1 MAVPFTVEEIRN
13 SILVFMRE
21 IQSNTP
27 AMNEERGVTY
37 DYFLDYTKMEVN
49 DFMNNLDTLIDNGL
63 INKMD
68 NNRLTL
74 SPKGKILLDEN
85 NAISLTE
92 LSSLII
98 EKAYEIY
105 QRGNENTSMQFNSM
119 KLAVILGISK
129 FDKVVMAIDELYEAG
144 LVGKPAKTRYYAN
157 FLLSRKGII
166 LGENGFKMSEKSSKS
181 DNASIIVRDVRGNVA
196 INSDN
201 VNQNIGA
208 EDITQYFRELEGRI
222 NEYLYDKEK
231 EDALVAAATVEE
243 LSKAQH
249 PNRSLIEVFLN
260 NLDKIPI
267 LIEIVSKIRSA
278 LGY

>member
-1 MAVPFTVEEIRN
+1 MDVSFTVEEIKN
-13 SILVFMRE
+13 SILVLMRE

-49 DFMNNLDTLIDNGL
+49 DFMNNLDSLIDNGL
-63 INKMD
+63 IHKMD

-74 SPKGKILLDEN
+74 SSKGKALLDEK

-119 KLAVILGISK
+119 KLAIILGISK
-129 FDKVVMAIDELYEAG
+129 FDKVVMAIDELYEAE

-166 LGENGFKMSEKSSKS
+166 FGENGFKTPEKSSKPDS
-181 DNASIIVRDVRGNVA
+181 ASIIVRDVSGNVA

-201 VNQNIGA
+201 VNQTIIDKNVS
-208 EDITQYFRELEGRI
+208 QYFRELEHRI
-222 NEYLYDKEK
+222 NEYLCDKEK
-231 EDALVAAATVEE
+231 EDALVAVATVEE
-243 LSKAQH
+243 LSKAQQ
-249 PNRSLIEVFLN
+249 PNRNLIQVFLN